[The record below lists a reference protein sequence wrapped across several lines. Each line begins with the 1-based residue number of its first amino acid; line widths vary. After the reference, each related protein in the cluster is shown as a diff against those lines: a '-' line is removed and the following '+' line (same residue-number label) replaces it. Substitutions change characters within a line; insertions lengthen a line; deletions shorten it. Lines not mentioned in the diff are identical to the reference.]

1 MHIQT
6 MSTTTVRIDRETHA
20 RLVRMSERAG
30 VSLGATIRD
39 ATEALSRQRF
49 AHRVVAEVAE
59 LRNDSAAWSSYL
71 DHAESTSVADG
82 LDG

>member
-1 MHIQT
+1 

-20 RLVRMSERAG
+20 RLVRMSKLAG

-39 ATEALSRQRF
+39 ATEALRRQRF

-59 LRNDSAAWSSYL
+59 LWNDRSAWSSYL
-71 DHAESTSVADG
+71 EEAESTSVVDG
-82 LDG
+82 LD

>member
-1 MHIQT
+1 

-20 RLVRMSERAG
+20 RLVRMSKLAG

-39 ATEALSRQRF
+39 ATEALRRQRF

-59 LRNDSAAWSSYL
+59 LRNDRSAWSSYL
-71 DHAESTSVADG
+71 EEAESTSVVDG
-82 LDG
+82 LD